1 MFGGFKEK
9 RCTQDENWG
18 REEKGELIQEDDV
31 SCTNGIY
38 TTVTTTSHKLHNSFS
53 HSKVKYISP
62 KNHKD

>member
-1 MFGGFKEK
+1 LEALK
-9 RCTQDENWG
+9 RNVVPQDENWG

-31 SCTNGIY
+31 SCTIGIY

-62 KNHKD
+62 KNGKN